1 MERFG
6 RDICFS
12 KCFSTKK
19 GGFPMKR
26 LLQYL
31 FIVVSTLTVVFL
43 SAPGLHAA
51 SSFYQQHNLVSDE
64 KNTADHT
71 DPNLVNAWGIAFNPN
86 SFVWI
91 ADNGAG
97 VSSLYD
103 GTGAPQPLVV
113 TIPPPTGTQGT
124 SAPTGIVF
132 NSTTEFIVT
141 KGALS
146 APAVFIFAT
155 EDGTIAGWAP
165 TVDANHAILMV
176 DKSPSGA
183 VYKGLARAA
192 NGTDHF
198 LYATNFRK
206 GTVDV
211 FDSSFNPAT
220 LSGSFADPSI
230 PEGFA
235 PFGIHNFNGNLYVT
249 YAKQDAAKHDDVKG
263 KGNGFVNIFDSD
275 GNLIRRLA
283 SKGKLNSPWG
293 MAMAPADFGKFSNRV
308 LVANF
313 GDGLINAFDV
323 STGKAVGNLQV
334 SAGKNLAI
342 DGLWGLSFGN
352 GVKSQPTNV
361 LFFTSGPN
369 DETDGLYGFIKPTE

>member
-1 MERFG
+1 
-6 RDICFS
+6 
-12 KCFSTKK
+12 
-19 GGFPMKR
+19 MKR